1 VSAPGVLRPR
11 GAADIRGGAPVH
23 ALEYDADALLVVTGL
38 PGAGKSTLMRR
49 CARAP
54 LADSQTVRLRWAA
67 RLPRWVGYPLYRPL
81 VRAEHYWLLRRA
93 VRAGGPLVVHDAGH
107 QCWVRA
113 WLTRTARRQAR
124 PVHLLVLAV
133 TESEALAGQ
142 ADRGRGVTRYAQ
154 ARHTRAAHTL
164 QHRLTATATP
174 PRGFTSSL
182 ILDRRAAA
190 GLTEIRFT
198 DGTEGWPPR
207 ASPGR

>member
-1 VSAPGVLRPR
+1 MNAPAPPGGGRVLRPR
-11 GAADIRGGAPVH
+11 GAADIRGGTPVH

-54 LADSQTVRLRWAA
+54 LADSQAVRQRWAA

-113 WLTRTARRQAR
+113 WLARTARRDGR

-133 TESEALAGQ
+133 TEDEALAGQ
-142 ADRGRGVTRYAQ
+142 ADRGRRVTRYAQ
-154 ARHTRAAHTL
+154 ARHARAAHAL
-164 QHRLTATATP
+164 QRRLTAANAP

-182 ILDRRAAA
+182 VLDRRAASL
-190 GLTEIRFT
+190 LTDIRFT
-198 DGTEGWPPR
+198 AP
-207 ASPGR
+207 PGR